1 MLGII
6 VKIPNDKKKEGM
18 IISYDDKRYY
28 FTVEDYDPRLK
39 LSVSDDVDFT
49 PCDDDTNSERG
60 LFKKYAHVDSIVR
73 NQIPTERNGFYL
85 SKSSDIQKL
94 KITELSKSYVL
105 VGESTNKEHAL
116 DMMIDTAVKAGCTA
130 LTDIRVSTHIPK
142 FNNSIIF
149 IIRGIPAIG
158 TKVDLNKYIE
168 QENQAR
174 STRNP
179 KTVSA
184 GIKAEMP
191 KTPDASHP
199 EKTKIVEKERICIPK
214 EKIRKFSPN
223 IARRILQRTIFSVVM
238 LLLLPVLASI
248 AFEFDDIYESYL
260 TLIFIMLVEM
270 GLVVF
275 YYNVNPNK
283 SCCYF
288 RIKHN

>member
-1 MLGII
+1 M
-6 VKIPNDKKKEGM
+6 
-18 IISYDDKRYY
+18 
-28 FTVEDYDPRLK
+28 
-39 LSVSDDVDFT
+39 
-49 PCDDDTNSERG
+49 
-60 LFKKYAHVDSIVR
+60 
-73 NQIPTERNGFYL
+73 
-85 SKSSDIQKL
+85 
-94 KITELSKSYVL
+94 
-105 VGESTNKEHAL
+105 GESTNKEHAL

-149 IIRGIPAIG
+149 IIKGIPAIG

-191 KTPDASHP
+191 ETPDASHP

-238 LLLLPVLASI
+238 LLLLPVLDICSQNCHLNLSLRKLLRTMSYYYGHDTCLSI
-248 AFEFDDIYESYL
+248 ELGKLS
-260 TLIFIMLVEM
+260 
-270 GLVVF
+270 
-275 YYNVNPNK
+275 
-283 SCCYF
+283 S
-288 RIKHN
+288 R